1 LAFVVSVVGFALIR
15 KTGVGSDPALV
26 QGGIGPAAMGFG
38 GCAER
43 CFGRLKRAAKAT
55 IMRGAGRGWIKK
67 MRRLLGAVALLGVLA
82 GGAHAQ
88 VPFLPYIE
96 PAARPSENALQQ
108 AESERVHRQ
117 ALKNIPDRKA
127 SNDPWRSVR
136 ATAINPTIDRH
147 KVE

>member
-1 LAFVVSVVGFALIR
+1 LKAGQIGLAAVGFGERAIR
-15 KTGVGSDPALV
+15 
-26 QGGIGPAAMGFG
+26 
-38 GCAER
+38 R
-43 CFGRLKRAAKAT
+43 FGRLRRLNRTAKPT
-55 IMRGAGRGWIKK
+55 IMRVLGLGQVGKM
-67 MRRLLGAVALLGVLA
+67 MRRLFGAVALLGVLA
-82 GGAHAQ
+82 GHAHAQ

-96 PAARPSENALQQ
+96 PEARPSENALQQ

-136 ATAINPTIDRH
+136 TTTTNPTIDRH

>member
-1 LAFVVSVVGFALIR
+1 LAKTASVVGFVLHR
-15 KTGVGSDPALV
+15 KTDVGSDPALV
-26 QGGIGPAAMGFG
+26 QGGIGQAAVGFG

-43 CFGRLKRAAKAT
+43 RFGRLNWAGKPP
-55 IMRGAGRGWIKK
+55 IMGSAGWGWIKK
-67 MRRLLGAVALLGVLA
+67 MRRLLGAVALFGVLA
-82 GGAHAQ
+82 GGARAQ